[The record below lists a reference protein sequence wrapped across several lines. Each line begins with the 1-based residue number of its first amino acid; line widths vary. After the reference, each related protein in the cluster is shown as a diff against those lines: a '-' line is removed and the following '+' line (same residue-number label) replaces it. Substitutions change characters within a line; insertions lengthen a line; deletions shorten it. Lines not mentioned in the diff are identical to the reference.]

1 MFNFGGMMSGIG
13 DVGYMK
19 VKKGIQAKH
28 DKQMIETRA
37 ALQRKALLEARSYSR
52 TEQTRKDI
60 NERKERARILR
71 QIGIKDDR
79 TIASLAQS
87 KTSTDMAINLN
98 STLQQRTNDTNDP
111 HDINDFISTQS
122 NVDKN
127 FQNVVLP
134 EFKLSSFLE
143 GDIGVDLPFETVFA
157 QKYLGKKL
165 TSADLLAKKREKMDT
180 TLTALMEGAKNP
192 ALNPPEKAAL
202 EKKHNEA
209 YDSWFLHNEALK
221 LNQAKEDLANAVPDK
236 VDQDKIFESISKV
249 NSQVLSR
256 FNAFK
261 SNITKEDDPVLFAL
275 LQKVSLTK
283 NTENDFVGVEGNAT
297 KKEKDMLY
305 NILAKTVVVP
315 YLNSYKEGGKM
326 GGAVLPQHVNTYPII
341 ESYFKK
347 FITPNPEDVF
357 YGQAFIDAENEI
369 PTRKYLAHL
378 LKVGAGRRTVLDTG
392 ANSIPVSYVH
402 NQAQINTYK
411 TNFEAHIYGGP

>member
-1 MFNFGGMMSGIG
+1 MFNFGGMLSGIG

-37 ALQRKALLEARSYSR
+37 ALQRKALLEAREYSR

-60 NERKERARILR
+60 NARKERARILK

-87 KTSTDMAINLN
+87 KTSTDMAINLSN
-98 STLQQRTNDTNDP
+98 TLQQRTNDTNEP
-111 HDINDFISTQS
+111 HNINDFLSTQS

-134 EFKLSSFLE
+134 EFRLSSFLE
-143 GDIGVDLPFETVFA
+143 GDIGVDLPFETVFS

-180 TLTALMEGAKNP
+180 TLTALMEGTKNS
-192 ALNPPEKAAL
+192 ALSPPEKAAL
-202 EKKHNEA
+202 EKDANEA
-209 YDSWFLHNEALK
+209 YDAWFLHNEALK
-221 LNQAKEDLANAVPDK
+221 INQAKEDLANAVPDK

-275 LQKVSLTK
+275 LQRVSLTK
-283 NTENDFVGVEGNAT
+283 NT
-297 KKEKDMLY
+297 
-305 NILAKTVVVP
+305 
-315 YLNSYKEGGKM
+315 
-326 GGAVLPQHVNTYPII
+326 
-341 ESYFKK
+341 
-347 FITPNPEDVF
+347 
-357 YGQAFIDAENEI
+357 
-369 PTRKYLAHL
+369 
-378 LKVGAGRRTVLDTG
+378 AGD
-392 ANSIPVSYVH
+392 
-402 NQAQINTYK
+402 
-411 TNFEAHIYGGP
+411 